1 MVTWRPRKVL
11 ETNKQNTLI
20 WKLSNFSWK
29 RKSPPPVAVCW
40 LRGQK
45 GLAST
50 HLLWALAA
58 LLLPPSVRPR
68 LQLWSCILPPTHAPA
83 SFVPTL
89 PGGRPGQKHQ
99 QDLQNSPPPPPPHL
113 WGPAKQPGNQDRGI
127 LNIRLSTGQP
137 VWNQDLLQKPVM
149 AAYIPSVVPGLHIK
163 VQSSPK

>member
-50 HLLWALAA
+50 HLSWALAA

-99 QDLQNSPPPPPPHL
+99 QDLQNSPPAF
-113 WGPAKQPGNQDRGI
+113 G
-127 LNIRLSTGQP
+127 
-137 VWNQDLLQKPVM
+137 DL
-149 AAYIPSVVPGLHIK
+149 
-163 VQSSPK
+163 QSSQATRTGVYWTLDFPQDSLCGTRTLCKSQWWQLTYHPLSQVFT